1 MKKLLL
7 VTLMAISLI
16 ACSKENDGSV
26 QVNTPEG
33 TGIISLSVSPK
44 IMVDG
49 TRAQT
54 NGVDL
59 TQILD
64 AEYLPESGDVFQL
77 IITSDDPEI
86 SDVET
91 TVASF
96 NEKAK
101 KTYFK
106 AGQYVAV
113 VKWGNPANEG
123 QNLPCF
129 KDATVVDVVARTK
142 SDVNM
147 RPALSNSIVKVEF
160 SDAFKNY
167 FANGAAITITSGNG
181 NKWNVGYGIENGNAD
196 NNEDGTTPY
205 IFVESGKTV
214 KVSGSAIK
222 QCPSATVEPEEVTF
236 SSVDKA
242 LEACKVYVYKYDVT
256 DAGSVTVQFTVTNDP
271 EPEDIIEV
279 GDFELNDDAIE

>member
-1 MKKLLL
+1 
-7 VTLMAISLI
+7 MAISLI

-64 AEYLPESGDVFQL
+64 AEYLPESDGGDL
-77 IITSDDPEI
+77 ILTITSEDSAIDD
-86 SDVET
+86 VVT
-91 TVASF
+91 TVAEF
-96 NEKAK
+96 NKEAK

-106 AGQYVAV
+106 EGPYEVA
-113 VKWGNPANEG
+113 VKWGNPASEG
-123 QNLPCF
+123 ENLPCF
-129 KDATVVDVVARTK
+129 EDATDVNVIARTK
-142 SDVNM
+142 TEVNM
-147 RPALSNSIVKVEF
+147 TPTLVNSIVKVEF
-160 SDAFKNY
+160 SDNFKGY

-181 NKWNVGYGIENGNAD
+181 NTWQVDYD
-196 NNEDGTTPY
+196 STPY

-222 QCPSATVEPEEVTF
+222 QRPSATVEPEEVTF
-236 SSVDKA
+236 TSVDKA

-256 DAGSVTVQFTVTNDP
+256 DAGSVTVQFTVTN
-271 EPEDIIEV
+271 EPEEIIEV
-279 GDFELNDDAIE
+279 GNFELNDDAIE

>member
-7 VTLMAISLI
+7 VALMAMTLI
-16 ACSKENDGSV
+16 ACSKDGDGSALLD
-26 QVNTPEG
+26 TPAG
-33 TGIISLSVSPK
+33 TGIISLNVSPK

-59 TQILD
+59 TQILE
-64 AEYLPESGDVFQL
+64 AKYLPESGDVFQL

-86 SDVET
+86 DDVET
-91 TVASF
+91 IVASF

-106 AGQYVAV
+106 EGQYVAT

-123 QNLPCF
+123 KNLPYF
-129 KDATVVDVVARTK
+129 KDATVVDVIAQTK
-142 SDVNM
+142 SDVIM
-147 RPALSNSIVKVEF
+147 TPALANSVVKVEF
-160 SDAFKNY
+160 SDNFKGY

-181 NKWNVGYGIENGNAD
+181 NTWQVDYD
-196 NNEDGTTPY
+196 STPY

-222 QCPSATVEPEEVTF
+222 QRPSATVEPEEVTF
-236 SSVDKA
+236 EAVEKK
-242 LEACKVYVYKYDVT
+242 LEACKVYTYKYDVT
-256 DAGSVTVQFTVTNDP
+256 TAGSVTVQFTVTN
-271 EPEDIIEV
+271 EPEEIIEV
-279 GDFELNDDAIE
+279 GDFELNDDARE